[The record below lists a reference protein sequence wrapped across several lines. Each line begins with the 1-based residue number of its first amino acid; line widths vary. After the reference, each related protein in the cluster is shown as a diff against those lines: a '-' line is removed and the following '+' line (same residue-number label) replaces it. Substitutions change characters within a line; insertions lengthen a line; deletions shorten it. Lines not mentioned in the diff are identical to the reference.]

1 MDGTVD
7 TDDTRA
13 EGKGRGFV
21 ATCPHCGR
29 EVPGNMSDMHTSV
42 CIYRPEMQER
52 IRAALT
58 SDVPGVGVRLKDYD
72 AARPTHGAAHSVT
85 LIRAYGGTW
94 AAVLDAF
101 SLTPWESPTKR
112 ATRTDKQQRMTPA
125 QREQAACADVAAMAA
140 DARWVMSHEYDAA
153 HTLHGYKVRD
163 LPGVTVNG
171 RACVAVMLR

>member
-101 SLTPWESPTKR
+101 GLVPWESPTR
-112 ATRTDKQQRMTPA
+112 RTTRTEKQQRMTA
-125 QREQAACADVAAMAA
+125 KQREDAAIQDVAAMES
-140 DARWVMSHEYDAA
+140 DARRVLAGEYEAA
-153 HTLHGYKVRD
+153 HAFKVCRVE
-163 LPGVTVNG
+163 PETVLRING
-171 RACVAVMLR
+171 HECVRLVLR

>member
-1 MDGTVD
+1 MDSTVVA
-7 TDDTRA
+7 DDTKA
-13 EGKGRGFV
+13 ECRGRGYV
-21 ATCPHCGR
+21 TTCPHCGR
-29 EVPGNMSDMHTSV
+29 EVPGNMIDMHTSV

-140 DARWVMSHEYDAA
+140 DARRVMSHEYDAA

>member
-1 MDGTVD
+1 MDGTVVAD
-7 TDDTRA
+7 ETQA
-13 EGKGRGFV
+13 EGRARGFV
-21 ATCPHCGR
+21 VTCPHCGR
-29 EVPGNMSDMHTSV
+29 EVPGNMSDMHVSV

-94 AAVLDAF
+94 AAVLEAF
-101 SLTPWESPTKR
+101 GLAPWVSPTR
-112 ATRTDKQQRMTPA
+112 RTERTAAQQRMTA
-125 QREQAACADVAAMAA
+125 KQREEAACADVAQMEA
-140 DARWVMSHEYDAA
+140 DARRVLAGEYDSA
-153 HTLHGYKVRD
+153 HTLHGCSVRD